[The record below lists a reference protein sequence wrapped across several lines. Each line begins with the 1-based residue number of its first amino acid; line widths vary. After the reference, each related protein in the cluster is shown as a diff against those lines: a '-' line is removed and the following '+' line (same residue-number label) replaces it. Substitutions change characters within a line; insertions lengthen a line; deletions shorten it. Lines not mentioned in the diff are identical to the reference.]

1 MTTKNKPQFKNKK
14 SPRKANPVAKYGPR
28 VNRPKIFKV
37 KKFTGPQKEEWE

>member
-1 MTTKNKPQFKNKK
+1 MSTQNKQKNRDKK